1 MVFNHILLSILLST
15 SICNEMTLNYNEIN
29 HTKENVIFVESVD
42 EDSKEITVTIRLND
56 ESYDI
61 KTIKSKLNKY
71 GLNFDISECAP
82 FSFLY
87 FNDFSSYLSSKEDIV
102 MLSQAVIMN

>member
-1 MVFNHILLSILLST
+1 M
-15 SICNEMTLNYNEIN
+15 
-29 HTKENVIFVESVD
+29 D

-71 GLNFDISECAP
+71 DLNFDISGCAP
-82 FSFLY
+82 FDFLY
-87 FNDFSSYLSSKEDIV
+87 LNDFSSYLSSKEDIV